1 MHVLALNQETAGL
14 CSAISAHDLL
24 SQTTNG
30 ICRANES
37 PLGLKNVGLTL
48 RWGPRWTAKG
58 TFVPLQPGGHWTHG
72 L

>member
-1 MHVLALNQETAGL
+1 VHGLALNPETAGL
-14 CSAISAHDLL
+14 CSEISAHDLL

-48 RWGPRWTAKG
+48 
-58 TFVPLQPGGHWTHG
+58 
-72 L
+72 

>member
-1 MHVLALNQETAGL
+1 MHGLALNPETAGL
-14 CSAISAHDLL
+14 CSEISAHDLL

-48 RWGPRWTAKG
+48 
-58 TFVPLQPGGHWTHG
+58 
-72 L
+72 